1 MLRSADTDPHAHEV
15 QLGAYRRMSG
25 DQRSRIAVELSEMVR
40 EAARAGIRMRH
51 PGYDPANVERALRRL
66 LYGDDLVRR
75 AWPHDPLV
83 DP

>member
-1 MLRSADTDPHAHEV
+1 VRAHEI

-25 DQRSRIAVELSEMVR
+25 DERSRIAVELSEMVR
-40 EAARAGIRMRH
+40 ESARSGIRMRH
-51 PGYDPANVERALRRL
+51 PSYDAADVERALRRL